1 MKTIDLSKVQ
11 YMQFEGIDM
20 RDYPDFCD
28 AYLVY
33 AELEDGRPLT
43 DEELD
48 YINDKHYDFVN
59 ENVYDSIC

>member
-1 MKTIDLSKVQ
+1 METIDLSKVK
-11 YMQFEGIDM
+11 YMQFEGINM

-28 AYLVY
+28 AFLSY
-33 AELEDGRPLT
+33 AEIDGRPLT

-48 YINDKHYDFVN
+48 YINDNHHDFIN